1 MAETSKKTDTRINDI
16 LLGPLERPA
25 LRWFCVHMPTWVTP
39 DMLTT
44 IGVAGG
50 LIIAVGYWL
59 SNIDKNFLWLS
70 DVGFVVNW
78 FGDSLDGSLARHRK
92 IERFQYGYFL
102 DHTVDTLTQTLICIG
117 LGLSPFISFN
127 YAMLALVGY
136 LQLGILTYVKTA
148 VTGVFKLSYGK
159 IGPTEIRVILVGLN
173 AVFYFA
179 SNPVLALPFL
189 TVALFD
195 LLALIAAITFF
206 VYFIVFMIMQ
216 AAELNRRDRPGSTM
230 AASPVASSG
239 GGCGG

>member
-1 MAETSKKTDTRINDI
+1 MAETFKKTDTRVNDI

-25 LRWFCVHMPTWVTP
+25 LRWFCVHMPPWVTP
-39 DMLTT
+39 DMLTAV
-44 IGVAGG
+44 GVAGG
-50 LIIAVGYWL
+50 LIIALGYWL
-59 SNIDKNFLWLS
+59 SNIDKNFLWLA
-70 DVGFVVNW
+70 DVGFIVNW

-102 DHTVDTLTQTLICIG
+102 DHTVDTLTQTFICIG

-136 LQLGILTYVKTA
+136 LQLGILTYVQTA

-159 IGPTEIRVILVGLN
+159 IGPTEMRVILVGLN
-173 AVFYFA
+173 AVFYCA
-179 SNPVLALPFL
+179 RNPVLALPFV

-195 LLALIAAITFF
+195 LLALIAAIAFF

-216 AAELNRRDRPGSTM
+216 AAELNRRDRAGRTM
-230 AASPVASSG
+230 AAPVASPG